1 MWVILKPVAASLLT
15 NHRVILTGLMPVVNS
30 LAAYTRAESKKWSSA
45 SMSKYLL
52 IAVLALGIVLGA
64 GFQETRIQSLKAEHA
79 QVLRDLAI
87 KTAEAQ
93 QALLVY
99 EREVNTAFTTIRN
112 QTHETLTVL
121 QNQLKDSESART
133 ALLSRL
139 RKLSATPSNSATTS
153 KVGQHKSSVK
163 DSATFN
169 LFVELL
175 DRHSRE
181 LQEVGE
187 YADRLRAAGLS
198 CERSFDAIPT
208 YKSPQQ

>member
-1 MWVILKPVAASLLT
+1 
-15 NHRVILTGLMPVVNS
+15 
-30 LAAYTRAESKKWSSA
+30 
-45 SMSKYLL
+45 MSKYLL

-112 QTHETLTVL
+112 QTHETLTAL

-139 RKLSATPSNSATTS
+139 RKLSATPSNSATTT

-187 YADRLRAAGLS
+187 YADRLRAAGLG

-208 YKSPQQ
+208 YNSAQQ

>member
-45 SMSKYLL
+45 SMSKYIL

-139 RKLSATPSNSATTS
+139 RKLSATPSNSAATS
-153 KVGQHKSSVK
+153 QVGQHKSSIENQT
-163 DSATFN
+163 TFN

-208 YKSPQQ
+208 HNSAQQ

>member
-1 MWVILKPVAASLLT
+1 
-15 NHRVILTGLMPVVNS
+15 
-30 LAAYTRAESKKWSSA
+30 
-45 SMSKYLL
+45 MSKYII

-79 QVLRDLAI
+79 QVLRDLAV

-99 EREVNTAFTTIRN
+99 EREVNTAFTAIRN

-139 RKLSATPSNSATTS
+139 RKLSATPSNSAATS

-163 DSATFN
+163 DSATFD

-208 YKSPQQ
+208 YNSAQQ

>member
-1 MWVILKPVAASLLT
+1 
-15 NHRVILTGLMPVVNS
+15 MP
-30 LAAYTRAESKKWSSA
+30 KHI
-45 SMSKYLL
+45 L

-64 GFQETRIQSLKAEHA
+64 GFQETRVQSLKAEHA

-87 KTAEAQ
+87 KTAKAQ
-93 QALLVY
+93 QAVLVY
-99 EREVNTAFTTIRN
+99 EREVNTAFTAIRN
-112 QTHETLTVL
+112 QTHETLTAL

-139 RKLSATPSNSATTS
+139 RKLSATPATS
-153 KVGQHKSSVK
+153 EAGQHKSSVK
-163 DSATFN
+163 DSATFD

-208 YKSPQQ
+208 YNSAQQ

>member
-15 NHRVILTGLMPVVNS
+15 NHRVILTGLMQVVNF
-30 LAAYTRAESKKWSSA
+30 LAAYTRAGSKKWSSA
-45 SMSKYLL
+45 SMSKYIL

-79 QVLRDLAI
+79 QVLKDLAD
-87 KTAEAQ
+87 KTAKAQ

-112 QTHETLTVL
+112 QTHETLTAL

-163 DSATFN
+163 DSATFD

-208 YKSPQQ
+208 HNSAQQ

>member
-1 MWVILKPVAASLLT
+1 
-15 NHRVILTGLMPVVNS
+15 
-30 LAAYTRAESKKWSSA
+30 
-45 SMSKYLL
+45 MSKYIL
-52 IAVLALGIVLGA
+52 IAVLALGVVLGA

-93 QALLVY
+93 QAVLVY

-139 RKLSATPSNSATTS
+139 RKLSATPSNSAATS
-153 KVGQHKSSVK
+153 KVGQHKSGVK
-163 DSATFN
+163 DSATFD

>member
-1 MWVILKPVAASLLT
+1 
-15 NHRVILTGLMPVVNS
+15 
-30 LAAYTRAESKKWSSA
+30 
-45 SMSKYLL
+45 MSKYLL
-52 IAVLALGIVLGA
+52 IAVLALGVVLGA

-79 QVLRDLAI
+79 EVLRDLAD
-87 KTAEAQ
+87 KTAKAQ
-93 QALLVY
+93 QAVLVY

-112 QTHETLTVL
+112 QTHETLTAL

-139 RKLSATPSNSATTS
+139 RKLSATPSNSAATS

-163 DSATFN
+163 DSATFD

-187 YADRLRAAGLS
+187 YADKLRAAGLS